1 MNFFWREEPATEQ
14 ESKLLALL
22 FKAHEESS
30 FRNNVSSVVLQQVAG
45 GSGSYTNGI
54 AAAILSLGGVHAPLE
69 DIHEVL
75 TDEVL
80 PTAGI
85 VPGWGNSFIKGVP
98 DSAWAEVGAQISVMA
113 PNLALRITSIT
124 DALYARGKL
133 VFPNPGCY
141 TAAVAIILGIPKQI
155 AAYLFI
161 SARLSPWTYMAMNQ
175 LAPKPQ
181 FQT

>member
-14 ESKLLALL
+14 DEKLLALL
-22 FKAHEESS
+22 FKAHEEST
-30 FRNNVSSVVLQQVAG
+30 FRNNVSSVVLQNVVAG
-45 GSGSYTNGI
+45 SGKYTN
-54 AAAILSLGGVHAPLE
+54 ALASAILSLGGMHAPFE
-69 DIHEVL
+69 EIYDVL
-75 TDEVL
+75 SSGAPSV
-80 PTAGI
+80 GI

-98 DSAWAEVGAQISVMA
+98 DLAWAEVDAQIAAMDMG
-113 PNLALRITSIT
+113 LHEHITSIT
-124 DALYARGKL
+124 DVLHARGKL

-175 LAPKPQ
+175 LVPQ
-181 FQT
+181 LQLQT